1 MTDTAIFIRVSKRTQ
16 DYERQ
21 VNDLSAVASKQGWR
35 IAAVIAEKIT
45 GAKDNTERDGI
56 AELLQLCE
64 AGKVQKVLITEVARL
79 GRRPSQTH
87 QVLELLVKRKISIY
101 IAQYNIETLLP
112 NGKLNPAASM
122 IFAVTADMARQER
135 ENTIDRIISG
145 MATAKAKGVKFGRRP
160 GRLYSDEDLRKKYA
174 KPIKDLQAGIS
185 IRKVAKI
192 YGISPDTV
200 QRIKKLAYKS

>member
-1 MTDTAIFIRVSKRTQ
+1 MIDAAIFIRVSKRTQ

-21 VNDLSAVASKQGWR
+21 VNDLSAIAEKRGWGIVA
-35 IAAVIAEKIT
+35 IIAEKIT
-45 GAKDNTERDGI
+45 GVKDNTERDGI
-56 AELLQLCE
+56 EELLQLCE
-64 AGKVQKVLITEVARL
+64 SGKVQKVLITEVSRL

-122 IFAVTADMARQER
+122 IFAITADMARQER
-135 ENTIDRIISG
+135 ETMIERIISG
-145 MATAKAKGVKFGRRP
+145 MATAKAKGVKFGRKP
-160 GRLYSDEDLRKKYA
+160 GRLYSDEDLRRKYA

-200 QRIKKLAYKS
+200 QRIKREM